1 MVSKSALSQREREL
15 RSRLHSLINEA
26 EDFIHGTPVELSRKC
41 GNPNCKCATNDEHRH
56 RALTL
61 GQTRK
66 GKSSTLYIP
75 KNLEPKV
82 LAGIDHFKQAQE
94 ILEELNIE
102 ARKRLEKAKKKK
114 QQTKPAKKKTSS
126 PKKPS

>member
-1 MVSKSALSQREREL
+1 MISKSALSQREREL

-26 EDFIHGTPVELSRKC
+26 EDFIHGTPVELFRKC
-41 GNPNCKCATNDEHRH
+41 GNPNCKCATSDEHRH

-61 GQTRK
+61 GQTRR

-82 LAGIDHFKQAQE
+82 LTGIDRFNQAQE

-102 ARKRLEKAKKKK
+102 ARKRLEKAKKENR
-114 QQTKPAKKKTSS
+114 QTKRAKKKTST
-126 PKKPS
+126 PQKPS